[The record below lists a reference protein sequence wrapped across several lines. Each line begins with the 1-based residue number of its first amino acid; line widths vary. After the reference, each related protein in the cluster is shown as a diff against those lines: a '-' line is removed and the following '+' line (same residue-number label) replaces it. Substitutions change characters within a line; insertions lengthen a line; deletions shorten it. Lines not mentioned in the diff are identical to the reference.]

1 MTEDEM
7 VGWSHLLSGHEF
19 EQAPGVGDGQGGLAC
34 CSPWGC
40 KESHMIE
47 RLNGTE
53 RKANQALP
61 LACCFPQVMV
71 QTDEHCVAKTLI
83 LLDFPFFPLTYGLIM
98 TRLGLMKESSNC
110 FLFG

>member
-1 MTEDEM
+1 MMRWLD
-7 VGWSHLLSGHEF
+7 GWMELVMDRDAWHAAVH
-19 EQAPGVGDGQGGLAC
+19 GVTKSD
-34 CSPWGC
+34 
-40 KESHMIE
+40 IVE